1 MPLMEARAVGSGI
14 LLSVALFGIAAGLLF
29 VGMPDRSGASPRFLR
44 FAAAP
49 VIYPPI
55 ILALLA
61 IGLANLIASIAR

>member
-1 MPLMEARAVGSGI
+1 MSSEI
-14 LLSVALFGIAAGLLF
+14 LTSVLSFALAAGLLF
-29 VGMPDRSGASPRFLR
+29 IGMPDRSGASPRFLQ